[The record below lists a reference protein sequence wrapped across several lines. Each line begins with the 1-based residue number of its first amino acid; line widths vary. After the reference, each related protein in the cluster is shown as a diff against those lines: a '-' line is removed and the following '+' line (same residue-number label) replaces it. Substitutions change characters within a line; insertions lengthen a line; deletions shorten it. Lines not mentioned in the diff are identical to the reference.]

1 MGGGK
6 GFKDDSKS
14 GNVEAWL
21 GGTETVPFPS
31 TFSSTLLDKKLLLAE
46 STDGHRRG
54 QTDSE

>member
-1 MGGGK
+1 MSTRREQLGSQRGDHMGGGK

-31 TFSSTLLDKKLLLAE
+31 TFSSTA
-46 STDGHRRG
+46 G
-54 QTDSE
+54 

>member
-1 MGGGK
+1 MSTKKGAVGLPEGGPYGGGK

-31 TFSSTLLDKKLLLAE
+31 TFSSTA
-46 STDGHRRG
+46 G
-54 QTDSE
+54 